1 MSIVNISLLLDMA
14 ADGFGDRVLVG
25 RRAAGLT
32 AARLRALSIGGARL
46 IRAAGADSVVY
57 LGVNGPAFPVALFAA
72 ARAGVPLVP
81 VSYRLGGQPLGAL
94 LANHPRALGLAGPD
108 ETGPLQAAGLTALTF
123 GDWLRVAAE
132 GGPGDGSHRCGTSK
146 SSPNEGG
153 PDQAGPDDPDRAE
166 AEPQA
171 PAVLIYTSGTTSAPK
186 GVLVKHS
193 NLLAYVFGTVD
204 FGSAGETE
212 AALVSVPPYHIA
224 AVANA
229 VTNLY
234 AGRRTVVLEQFT
246 PAEWVALVR
255 AEQITNALVVPT
267 MLARVIEEADA
278 EVPSLRALA
287 YGGAPMPAAVIERA
301 LRRWPRVDFVN
312 AYGLTETSSTIA
324 VLGPEDHRAAL
335 ASADPAVRARLGSA
349 GRPVP
354 GLELVIRDA
363 AGTGLPPGESG
374 RIWVRGDQ
382 VSGQYAGS
390 GSAVDAGGWFD
401 TRDQGYLD
409 ADGYLFIGGRAD
421 DTIIRG
427 AENIAPAEIEDV
439 LLAHPAVA
447 DAVVVGV
454 PDEEWGQRIEAA
466 VVLRAAA
473 TVEPGQLRE
482 HVRGRLRG
490 SRTPDRIEI
499 WTEIPRTETGK
510 VVRRQALQKL
520 ISPAG

>member
-1 MSIVNISLLLDMA
+1 VKISLLLDMA
-14 ADGFGDRVLVG
+14 ADGFADRVVVG
-25 RRAAGLT
+25 RKSTGLT
-32 AARLRALSIGGARL
+32 AGRVRELSGGGARL

-72 ARAGVPLVP
+72 AAAGVPLVP
-81 VSYRLGGQPLGAL
+81 LSYRLGPDQLGSL
-94 LANHPRALGLAGPD
+94 LANHPRALGLAGPA
-108 ETGPLQAAGLTALTF
+108 EAGALRAAGLPAFTF
-123 GDWLRVAAE
+123 DQFLLAAGE
-132 GGPGDGSHRCGTSK
+132 
-146 SSPNEGG
+146 
-153 PDQAGPDDPDRAE
+153 QADAGAAMSTGLAAD
-166 AEPQA
+166 EPQA

-186 GVLVKHS
+186 GVLVKHA
-193 NLLAYVFGTVD
+193 NLLAYVFGTVE
-204 FGSAGETE
+204 FASATESE

-246 PAEWVALVR
+246 PAEWLDLVR
-255 AEQITNALVVPT
+255 AEEISNALVVPT
-267 MLARVIEEADA
+267 MLARVIDEADRAA
-278 EVPSLRALA
+278 ETRGADDPGLPSLRTLA

-301 LRRWPRVDFVN
+301 LRRWPTVGFVN

-324 VLGPEDHRAAL
+324 VLGPDDHRAAL

-354 GLELVIRDA
+354 GLELEIRDDR
-363 AGTGLPPGESG
+363 TGALLPPGQAG
-374 RIWVRGDQ
+374 RIWVRGEQ
-382 VSGQYAGS
+382 VSGEYAGT
-390 GSAVDAGGWFD
+390 GPAVDAAGWFD
-401 TRDQGYLD
+401 TRDEGYLD
-409 ADGYLFIGGRAD
+409 PDGYLFIGGRVD

-454 PDEEWGQRIEAA
+454 PDDEWGQRIEAA
-466 VVLRAAA
+466 VVLRAA
-473 TVEPGQLRE
+473 VEPGQLRE

-490 SRTPDRIEI
+490 SRTPDRI
-499 WTEIPRTETGK
+499 
-510 VVRRQALQKL
+510 
-520 ISPAG
+520 